1 MKIRGLRH
9 ILRDRKD
16 EGIVVTSEGLR
27 RKREREAAQ
36 LVREQRAELARQ
48 REERAAREEGAS

>member
-1 MKIRGLRH
+1 MKIRGLYH
-9 ILRDRKD
+9 VLRDRET
-16 EGIVVTSEGLR
+16 EGIVLTAGGLR

-48 REERAAREEGAS
+48 REEREQGTAR